1 MPTSLQQI
9 LANFVPADD
18 GFTVEIPSTWMQG
31 RTAYGGLSAALGL
44 HAAQQSGEDLPPLR
58 SAQISFIGPL
68 AGEVTIMTKLLRRG
82 RTAAFIQSDIH
93 SEKGLGF
100 RAIYV
105 FMKALESEVD
115 YAHHDA
121 PNIGPPPPDE
131 DLRSGPPEFFTHH
144 FQYRESRNPDAEGL
158 PRFTRWLRLAER
170 DGIDPMIE
178 LMVMGDALPPAAVA
192 LQSRGAPVSSINWF
206 ANILEPAPVTE
217 NGWWLLRTE
226 SDLVRHG
233 NSSQQMGLWSTD
245 GTAVLAGMQSVA
257 LFS

>member
-1 MPTSLQQI
+1 MNLQQI
-9 LANFVPADD
+9 LAAFAPVDQ
-18 GFTVEIPSTWMQG
+18 GYTVEIPSTWMQG

-44 HAAQQSGEDLPPLR
+44 YAAQQSEEDLPPLR

-68 AGEVTIMTKLLRRG
+68 AGEVTITTKLLRRG
-82 RTAAFIQSDIH
+82 RTAAFIQADIH
-93 SEKGLGF
+93 SEKGLGL

-121 PNIGPPPPDE
+121 PNIGPPPPEE
-131 DLRSGPPEFFTHH
+131 DLRSGPSEFFTHH
-144 FQYRESRNPDAEGL
+144 FQYSESRNPDEEGK

-170 DGIDPMIE
+170 DGIDPMVE
-178 LMVMGDALPPAAVA
+178 LMVMGDSLPPAAVA

-206 ANILEPAPVTE
+206 ANILEPVPVTKD
-217 NGWWLLRTE
+217 GWWLARSE
-226 SDLVRHG
+226 SDLARHG

>member
-1 MPTSLQQI
+1 MSLQQI
-9 LANFVPADD
+9 LAAFVPVEK
-18 GFTVEIPSTWMQG
+18 GFTVEIPPTWMQG

-44 HAAQQSGEDLPPLR
+44 YAAQQSAEDLPPLR

-68 AGEVTIMTKLLRRG
+68 AGQVTITTKLLRRG

-93 SEKGLGF
+93 SVKGLGL

-121 PNIGPPPPDE
+121 PDIGPPPPDE
-131 DLRSGPPEFFTHH
+131 ELRSGPPEFFTHH
-144 FQYRESRNPDAEGL
+144 FQYRESRNPDEEGL
-158 PRFTRWLRLAER
+158 PRFTRWMRLAER
-170 DGIDPMIE
+170 DGLDPMIE

-206 ANILEPAPVTE
+206 ANVLEPVPVTKD
-217 NGWWLLRTE
+217 GWWLVRSE
-226 SDLVRHG
+226 SDLARHG

>member
-1 MPTSLQQI
+1 MPTNLQHI
-9 LANFVPADD
+9 LQSFEPVDN
-18 GFTVEIPSTWMQG
+18 GHTVEIPATWMQG

-44 HAAQQSGEDLPPLR
+44 HAAQQSAEGLPPLR
-58 SAQISFIGPL
+58 SAQIAFIGPL
-68 AGEVTIMTKLLRRG
+68 AGEVKITTKLLRRG

-93 SEKGLGF
+93 SEKGLGL

-105 FMKALESEVD
+105 FMQALESEVD

-121 PNIGPPPPDE
+121 PDIGPPPADE
-131 DLRSGPPEFFTHH
+131 ELRSGPPEFFTYH
-144 FQYRESRNPDAEGL
+144 FQYRESRHPDGEGK
-158 PRFTRWLRLAER
+158 PRFTRWMRLAER
-170 DGIDPMIE
+170 DGIDPMVE
-178 LMVMGDALPPAAVA
+178 LMLMGDSLPPAAVA

-206 ANILEPAPVTE
+206 ANILEPAPHTRD
-217 NGWWLLRTE
+217 GWWLVRSE
-226 SDLVRHG
+226 SDLARHG

>member
-1 MPTSLQQI
+1 MNLQQI
-9 LANFVPADD
+9 LAAFTPVDE
-18 GFTVEIPSTWMQG
+18 GFEVEIPLTWMQG

-44 HAAQQSGEDLPPLR
+44 YAAQRSENDLPPLR

-68 AGEVTIMTKLLRRG
+68 AGAVTVTTRLLRRG
-82 RTAAFIQSDIH
+82 RTAAFIQSDLR
-93 SEKGLGF
+93 SEKGLGL

-105 FMKALESEVD
+105 FMKALESGID
-115 YAHHDA
+115 YAHHNA
-121 PNIGPPPPDE
+121 PGIGPPPADE

-144 FQYRESRNPDAEGL
+144 FQYRESRNPDEEGV

-170 DGIDPMIE
+170 NGIDPMIE
-178 LMVMGDALPPAAVA
+178 LMVMGDSLPPAAVA

-206 ANILEPAPVTE
+206 ANILEPAPRTQD
-217 NGWWLLRTE
+217 GWWLVRSE
-226 SDLVRHG
+226 SDLARHG
-233 NSSQQMGLWSTD
+233 NSSQQTGLWSTD

>member
-1 MPTSLQQI
+1 MNLQQI
-9 LANFVPADD
+9 LAAFQLA
-18 GFTVEIPSTWMQG
+18 GTGYTIEIPSTWMQG

-44 HAAQQSGEDLPPLR
+44 HAAQQSETDLPPLR

-68 AGEVTIMTKLLRRG
+68 AGTITISTKLLRRG

-93 SEKGLGF
+93 SDKGLGL

-105 FMKALESEVD
+105 FMAALDSEVD

-121 PNIGPPPPDE
+121 PNIGPPPADE

-170 DGIDPMIE
+170 DGIDPMVE
-178 LMVMGDALPPAAVA
+178 LMLMGDSLPPAAVA

-206 ANILEPAPVTE
+206 ANILDPQPVTRD
-217 NGWWLLRTE
+217 GWWLVRSE
-226 SDLVRHG
+226 SNLARHG
-233 NSSQQMGLWSTD
+233 TSSQQMGLWSTD

>member
-1 MPTSLQQI
+1 MNLQQI
-9 LANFVPADD
+9 LKSFSPT
-18 GFTVEIPSTWMQG
+18 GEGHSVEIPLTWMQG

-44 HAAQQSGEDLPPLR
+44 HAAQQSEEGLPPLR

-68 AGEVTIMTKLLRRG
+68 AGAVTITTKLLRRG

-93 SEKGLGF
+93 SEKGLGL

-105 FMKALESEVD
+105 FMQALESEVD

-121 PNIGPPPPDE
+121 PDIGPPPPDE
-131 DLRSGPPEFFTHH
+131 ELRSGPPEFFTHH
-144 FQYRESRNPDAEGL
+144 FQYRESRHPDADGK
-158 PRFTRWLRLAER
+158 PRFTRWMRLAER
-170 DGIDPMIE
+170 GGIDPMVE
-178 LMVMGDALPPAAVA
+178 LILMGDSLPPAAVA

-206 ANILEPAPVTE
+206 ANILEPAPVTDS
-217 NGWWLLRTE
+217 GWWLVRSE
-226 SDLVRHG
+226 SDLARHG

>member
-1 MPTSLQQI
+1 MNLQQI
-9 LANFVPADD
+9 LAAFEPVTD
-18 GFTVEIPSTWMQG
+18 GFAVEIPATWMQG

-44 HAAQQSGEDLPPLR
+44 YAAQQSEDDLPPLR

-68 AGEVTIMTKLLRRG
+68 AGEVTLTTKLLRRG
-82 RTAAFIQSDIH
+82 RTAAFIQTDIH
-93 SEKGLGF
+93 SEKGLGL

-105 FMKALESEVD
+105 FMAALESEVD

-121 PNIGPPPPDE
+121 PNIGPPPE
-131 DLRSGPPEFFTHH
+131 DAELRSGPPEFFTHH
-144 FQYRESRNPDAEGL
+144 FQYRESRNPDAGSK
-158 PRFTRWLRLAER
+158 PSFTRWLRLAER
-170 DGIDPMIE
+170 EGVDPMVE
-178 LMVMGDALPPAAVA
+178 LMLMGDSLPPAAVA

-206 ANILEPAPVTE
+206 ANILEPEPVTRD
-217 NGWWLLRTE
+217 GWWLVRSET
-226 SDLVRHG
+226 DLARHG